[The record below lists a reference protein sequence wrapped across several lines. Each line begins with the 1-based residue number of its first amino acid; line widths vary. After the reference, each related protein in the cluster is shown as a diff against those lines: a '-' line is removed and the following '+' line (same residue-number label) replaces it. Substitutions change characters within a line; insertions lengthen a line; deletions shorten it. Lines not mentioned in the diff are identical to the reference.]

1 MESRGVPST
10 ISATR
15 AIAIAF
21 GILTGLA
28 GIEHGFFEM
37 LQGSVAP
44 SGVVI
49 EAIGSAQRFWEFG
62 TEIAMTVVPNFL
74 ATGIL
79 AMIVGL
85 AIIIWSS
92 AFIQNKYGAHVLAIL
107 TIMLLLFGGGFAP
120 IFGAV
125 LAIIVATRINKPLTW
140 WSTHISVNTR
150 GFLARSWKWTMI
162 VFVAVYVFCIVS
174 GIFGWPLLL
183 FFDAITA
190 TNILLVI
197 GSSVLVFMLYVILAG
212 FAYDIQKQGASPLTD
227 SMKKGL

>member
-1 MESRGVPST
+1 MESREVLSN

-28 GIEHGFFEM
+28 GIEHGIFEM
-37 LQGSVAP
+37 LQGNVTS

-49 EAIGSAQRFWEFG
+49 EAIGPAQKFWEFG
-62 TEIAMTVVPNFL
+62 TEIAMTVIPNFFV
-74 ATGIL
+74 TGIL
-79 AMIVGL
+79 AMIVGF

-92 AFIQNKYGAHVLAIL
+92 AFIQSKYGAHVLAIL

-140 WSTHISVNTR
+140 WSSHIPVNTR
-150 GFLARSWKWTMI
+150 GFLARSWTWFMI
-162 VFVAVYVFCIVS
+162 VFISVYLFCIVS

-183 FFDAITA
+183 FFDARTV
-190 TNILLVI
+190 TNILLI
-197 GSSVLVFMLYVILAG
+197 TGLSVLVLMLYVILAG
-212 FAYDIQKQGASPLTD
+212 FAYDIEKQIESP
-227 SMKKGL
+227 